1 MLEAIFR
8 IVIYMFRVTRTA
20 ESYGFD
26 SRLHDQN
33 REVWNPKASLPK
45 ITSIALHCSKAVIL
59 HNYQAL
65 S

>member
-45 ITSIALHCSKAVIL
+45 IHLYCPTLFKGCDST
-59 HNYQAL
+59 
-65 S
+65 